1 MFFQL
6 FEGATAE
13 ALAPIGVIGVVF
25 AAVARIVKNLP
36 TDSINKYIDHCTSK
50 YRIIARDTE
59 GRVASTQK
67 QRLVFLGF
75 VVACIAGVSVFFI
88 SSTSSSAPPPASRT
102 VPISTAAST
111 SAR

>member
-1 MFFQL
+1 MFSQL
-6 FEGATAE
+6 FEGASAE
-13 ALAPIGVIGVVF
+13 ALVPFGVVGVVL

-36 TDSINKYIDHCTSK
+36 TDSINKYIEHRTSK

-67 QRLVFLGF
+67 QRLVFLSF
-75 VVACIAGVSVFFI
+75 VVACIATVTLFFI
-88 SSTSSSAPPPASRT
+88 SSTSGSAPLPASRLAP
-102 VPISTAAST
+102 VSTAGSD

>member
-1 MFFQL
+1 MVL
-6 FEGATAE
+6 
-13 ALAPIGVIGVVF
+13 

-36 TDSINKYIDHCTSK
+36 TDSINKYIEHRTSK

-67 QRLVFLGF
+67 QRLVFLSF
-75 VVACIAGVSVFFI
+75 VVACIATVTLFFI
-88 SSTSSSAPPPASRT
+88 SSTSGSAPLPASRLAP
-102 VPISTAAST
+102 VSTAGSD